1 MVRVRGEDE
10 ADLPLVSLR
19 RRPGKRMYEVEAIVV
34 GAGVVGLAVAR
45 ELALGGREVVVLE
58 AEAHKGAHASSRNT
72 SVIHAG
78 INYLPGSLKSRLCAA
93 GKKRLYRY
101 CAERHIPHKMIGKL
115 ITAGAHSGEEGV
127 DALKRMQQRAAQ
139 QGLVDLHLISAHE
152 AQQMEPELLC
162 GSALWSPTSGI
173 IDVHAYMDALEGDL
187 CDARGAIAF
196 SSPVRSG
203 KIAGD
208 QIRLLLGDNDATQ
221 IACRLL
227 VNAAGLNAPLV
238 AASIANR
245 PHDTLPPRLLS
256 KGSYCVLRR
265 ASPFSHL
272 IYPAPH
278 GVHCSLDLGGQLRF
292 GPDSQ
297 WTDEIDYT
305 FDEARIAPFYEKIR
319 GFWPNL
325 RDGDLAPGWV
335 GVRAKIS
342 TGKTNEVDFR
352 IDVSHFG
359 ACRVI
364 DLFGVD
370 SPGLTASMAIG
381 AEVGALAV

>member
-1 MVRVRGEDE
+1 
-10 ADLPLVSLR
+10 
-19 RRPGKRMYEVEAIVV
+19 MYEVEAIVV

-45 ELALGGREVVVLE
+45 ELALRGREVVVLE
-58 AEAHKGAHASSRNT
+58 AEAHKGIHASSRNT

-78 INYLPGSLKSRLCAA
+78 INYIPGSRKSRLCAD
-93 GKKRLYRY
+93 GKQRLYRY
-101 CAERHIPHKMIGKL
+101 CAERSIPHKMIGKL
-115 ITAGAHSGEEGV
+115 ITADVHSGEQGV
-127 DALKRMQQRAAQ
+127 ETLKKMQQRAAQ
-139 QGLVDLHLISAHE
+139 QGLADLHLISASE
-152 AQQMEPELLC
+152 AQKMEPELVC
-162 GSALWSPTSGI
+162 GGALWSPTSGI

-196 SSPVRSG
+196 SSPVHSG
-203 KIAGD
+203 RIEGER
-208 QIRLLLGDNDATQ
+208 IHLRLADKDETQ

-227 VNAAGLNAPLV
+227 INAAGLNAPLV

-245 PHDTLPPRLLS
+245 PQDRLPPRLLS

-272 IYPAPH
+272 VYPAPH

-297 WTDEIDYT
+297 WIDEIDYT

-319 GFWPNL
+319 AFWPNL

-352 IDVSHFG
+352 IDVTRFD

-381 AEVGALAV
+381 AEVSDLAA

>member
-1 MVRVRGEDE
+1 
-10 ADLPLVSLR
+10 
-19 RRPGKRMYEVEAIVV
+19 MYEVEIIVV
-34 GAGVVGLAVAR
+34 GAGVVGLAIAR
-45 ELALGGREVVVLE
+45 ELALRGREVVVVE
-58 AEAHKGAHASSRNT
+58 AEAHKGVHASSRNT

-78 INYLPGSLKSRLCAA
+78 ISYIPGSNKSRLCTD

-101 CAERHIPHKMIGKL
+101 CAERNLPHKMIGKL
-115 ITAGAHSGEEGV
+115 ITSDAHAGEGGV
-127 DALKRMQQRAAQ
+127 VALKKMQQRAAQ
-139 QGLVDLHLISAHE
+139 QGLDDLHLISSYE
-152 AQQMEPELLC
+152 AQRMEPELVC
-162 GSALWSPTSGI
+162 GGALWSPTSGI

-187 CDARGAIAF
+187 CDARGTIAF

-203 KIAGD
+203 KIEGD
-208 QIRLLLGDNDATQ
+208 RIHLSLGDKDETQ

-227 VNAAGLNAPLV
+227 VNAAGLNAPHV
-238 AASIANR
+238 AAFIANR
-245 PHDTLPPRLLS
+245 AHDKLPPRLLS

-272 IYPAPH
+272 VYPAPH

-297 WTDEIDYT
+297 WIDEIDYT
-305 FDEARIAPFYEKIR
+305 FDETRIAPFYEKIR
-319 GFWPNL
+319 AFWPNL

-335 GVRAKIS
+335 GIRAKIS

-352 IDVSHFG
+352 FDVTNFG

-370 SPGLTASMAIG
+370 SPGLTASMGIA
-381 AEVGALAV
+381 AEVAALAA